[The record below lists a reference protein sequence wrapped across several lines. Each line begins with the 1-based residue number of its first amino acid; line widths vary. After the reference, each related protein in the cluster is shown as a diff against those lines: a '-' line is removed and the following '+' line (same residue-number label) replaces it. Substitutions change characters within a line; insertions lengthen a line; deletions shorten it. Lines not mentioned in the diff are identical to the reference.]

1 MIVKKTLAERVDKK
15 HRAMDKKYYYGKM
28 KTTDN
33 RKESKTNRRQSN
45 AGHNKFSTYKVEMSI
60 SLKYV

>member
-15 HRAMDKKYYYGKM
+15 YRAMDKKYSYGKM

-45 AGHNKFSTYKVEMSI
+45 AGHNKFTTYKVEMSI

>member
-1 MIVKKTLAERVDKK
+1 
-15 HRAMDKKYYYGKM
+15 M